1 MHPHTLTFWQELGRG
16 AQDLT
21 DKTQWIPMADTEQS
35 SLSSQHKLVIHT
47 RDPQQKDTRRGTRE
61 TPTEHSDHLQ
71 FLPEQ
76 ALVTT

>member
-1 MHPHTLTFWQELGRG
+1 MHPHTLTWQELGKG
-16 AQDLT
+16 AQDLI
-21 DKTQWIPMADTEQS
+21 DKTQWIPAADTEQS

-47 RDPQQKDTRRGTRE
+47 RDPQQKDTRGTRE
-61 TPTEHSDHLQ
+61 TSTQHSDHLQ